1 VEIAP
6 IRDRLRNKEIHYLTF
21 TSSSIVRNFCQL
33 FDNRQEL
40 QELTRNITVAVI
52 GPITAQTVQE
62 EGLSVD
68 VVALENTV
76 PALVDAIIS
85 HAEQAP
91 KNTRLVS

>member
-1 VEIAP
+1 
-6 IRDRLRNKEIHYLTF
+6 
-21 TSSSIVRNFCQL
+21 
-33 FDNRQEL
+33 
-40 QELTRNITVAVI
+40 VAVI

-76 PALVDAIIS
+76 PALVDAIII
-85 HAEQAP
+85 HAGKTQ